1 MFVLQYLALDCIFLL
16 PLSHSVFGNFLVYI
30 PFFSA
35 YTIYVL
41 TTYVN
46 GTVSVN
52 SHALFYK
59 KGFSDKKYLFNQYML
74 ECDTRLHGRT
84 TSFLPF
90 YTINILDLETG
101 KETKIKI
108 RNAAIVHR
116 NGRKNFH
123 LEIVNLAEQL
133 KKIQAK

>member
-1 MFVLQYLALDCIFLL
+1 
-16 PLSHSVFGNFLVYI
+16 
-30 PFFSA
+30 
-35 YTIYVL
+35 
-41 TTYVN
+41 
-46 GTVSVN
+46 
-52 SHALFYK
+52 
-59 KGFSDKKYLFNQYML
+59 
-74 ECDTRLHGRT
+74 LHGRT